1 MKISCEFHMKLVSE
15 IHTQRLCQ
23 CTSLQGGGSRE
34 SFIMGGKFSS
44 GENQNLLKFQMSPP
58 PPSFIPFIL
67 DCQCTLCMNTWH
79 SSATSYMWPFIFCF
93 HYRWVVNRVDIS
105 IRKLGRWTFYDR
117 ETQKD
122 VKEEKESEKKSEA
135 HEEKGS
141 EKISKTKE
149 KGKWRIGLFLKK
161 MISVILMWM
170 DSFFIRSDLDLNFH
184 HSTRTVLVFFQTLMI
199 GLGCLTVDGSLH
211 GDTLR

>member
-1 MKISCEFHMKLVSE
+1 MWISHETCFWNPHTAIMPVYLSARGWVKRIFHNGGQILKWRKSKFIE
-15 IHTQRLCQ
+15 IPD
-23 CTSLQGGGSRE
+23 E
-34 SFIMGGKFSS
+34 S
-44 GENQNLLKFQMSPP
+44 P

-149 KGKWRIGLFLKK
+149 KGKWRIILFLKK